1 MREAGHGVIVYGSMD
16 RQTLDAAYN
25 NSAAVADS
33 DRYLADWLRRS
44 EAFRARMPDHL
55 DLVYGDAPRARLDF
69 FATRRG
75 GAPTLLFFHGGYWQ
89 RNAKE
94 GFAFVAEGPLAHGFN
109 VVVAGYTLAPEAGM
123 DGIVREARTALRWLH
138 RHLATLGGD
147 PARLYVGG
155 WSAGGHL
162 AAMLMDESLVAGG
175 LAISG
180 LFDLEPIRLSYL
192 NEKLGLDA
200 EQARRNSP
208 LRNLPARA
216 AKFMIAYGSDE
227 LPELKRQSREFGAAW
242 TARGLPVEMIEVA
255 DCHHYAILEQ
265 LAQPDGLL
273 AKALA
278 VSAGADPG

>member
-1 MREAGHGVIVYGSMD
+1 MIVYGSMD
-16 RQTLDAAYN
+16 RQALDAAYN

-33 DRYLADWLRRS
+33 DQYLADWLRRS
-44 EAFRARMPDHL
+44 EALRSRKPDHL

-69 FATRRG
+69 FATDRT

-94 GFAFVAEGPLAHGFN
+94 GFSFVAEGPLTNGFH
-109 VVVAGYTLAPEAGM
+109 VAVAGYTLAPEATMG
-123 DGIVREARTALRWLH
+123 GIVGEARTALRWLH
-138 RHLATLGGD
+138 RHLSTMGGD

-162 AAMLMDESLVAGG
+162 AAMLMHEAVVAGG

-180 LFDLEPIRLSYL
+180 LFDLEPIRLCYL
-192 NEKLGLDA
+192 NEKLGLDR
-200 EQARRNSP
+200 EEARRNSP
-208 LRNLPARA
+208 LLNLPARV
-216 AKFMIAYGSDE
+216 AKLIIAYGSDE

-242 TARGLPVEMIEVA
+242 SAHGLPGEIVEVT
-255 DCHHYAILEQ
+255 DCHHYAVLEQ
-265 LAQPDGLL
+265 LAQPDGVL

-278 VSAGADPG
+278 VAAGTDPD

>member
-1 MREAGHGVIVYGSMD
+1 MIVYGSMD

-33 DRYLADWLRRS
+33 DRYLANWQSRS
-44 EAFRARMPDHL
+44 EAHRARMPDHL
-55 DLVYGDAPRARLDF
+55 NLVYGDAPRTRLDF
-69 FATRRG
+69 FASHRT
-75 GAPTLLFFHGGYWQ
+75 GAATLLFFHGGYWQ

-94 GFAFVAEGPLAHGFN
+94 GFSFVAEGPLAQGFHVA
-109 VVVAGYTLAPEAGM
+109 VVGYTLAPEATM

-138 RHLATLGGD
+138 EHLAVLKGD

-162 AAMLMDESLVAGG
+162 AAMLMDEPLVAGG

-180 LFDLEPIRLSYL
+180 LFDLEPIRLCYL
-192 NEKLGLDA
+192 NEKLRLDA
-200 EQARRNSP
+200 EQTRRNSP
-208 LRNLPARA
+208 LLNLPAGA
-216 AKFMIAYGSDE
+216 AKLIIAYGSDE

-242 TARGLPVEMIEVA
+242 SARGLPGKVIEVA
-255 DCHHYAILEQ
+255 DCHHYAVLEQ
-265 LAQPDGLL
+265 LAQPDGRL

-278 VSAGADPG
+278 ASAGTARG

>member
-1 MREAGHGVIVYGSMD
+1 MVYRSMD
-16 RQTLDAAYN
+16 REALDAAYN

-33 DRYLADWLRRS
+33 EQYLADWLRRS
-44 EAFRARMPDHL
+44 DALRARMPDHL
-55 DLVYGDAPRARLDF
+55 DLVCGDAPRARLDF
-69 FATRRG
+69 FTATRT

-89 RNAKE
+89 RNAKQ
-94 GFAFVAEGPLAHGFN
+94 GFSFIAEGPLAHGFN
-109 VVVAGYTLAPEAGM
+109 VALAGYTLAPEATM
-123 DGIVREARTALRWLH
+123 DSIVREARISLHWLH
-138 RHLATLGGD
+138 QHLSTLGDD

-180 LFDLEPIRLSYL
+180 LFDLEPIRLCYL

-208 LRNLPARA
+208 LLNLPACA
-216 AKFMIAYGSDE
+216 ARLIIAYGAAE

-242 TARGLPVEMIEVA
+242 SAHSLPGEIIEVA
-255 DCHHYAILEQ
+255 NCHHYAVLEQ
-265 LAQPDGLL
+265 LAQPDGVL

-278 VSAGADPG
+278 LSAGTDPG